1 MPMNKFGTRHLAKF
15 LIVSSAALGLPSGAF
30 AQGMPMP
37 IDGPLGMHGPMGMRG
52 GGPEM
57 MLRGLDLTEAQR
69 DQIFKIHHD
78 QAPVMYEQ
86 TKLMRRAREEL
97 MQAGK
102 ADRFDEARARQA
114 ADALARAV
122 STMAVMRTQTMSR
135 VRAVLTPEQRRR
147 LDEHPQRRAPSGGPK
162 PPAQK

>member
-1 MPMNKFGTRHLAKF
+1 MNKFGSRHLAKF
-15 LIVSSAALGLPSGAF
+15 LLASSVAFGLAPGAL
-30 AQGMPMP
+30 AQEMPMP
-37 IDGPLGMHGPMGMRG
+37 MQGPLGMHGPMGMGG

-78 QAPVMYEQ
+78 QAPAMYEQ

-114 ADALARAV
+114 ADSLAHAV
-122 STMAVMRTQTMSR
+122 SAMAVMGTQTMNR

-147 LDEHPQRRAPSGGPK
+147 LDERPHRGPFGGPK
-162 PPAQK
+162 PPVQQ

>member
-1 MPMNKFGTRHLAKF
+1 MNKFGSRNLAKF
-15 LIVSSAALGLPSGAF
+15 LLASSIALGLPSGAF

-37 IDGPLGMHGPMGMRG
+37 MDGPMGMHGPMGMR

-78 QAPVMYEQ
+78 QAPAIHEQ
-86 TKLMRRAREEL
+86 MKLMRRAREEL

-114 ADALARAV
+114 ADSLARAV
-122 STMAVMRTQTMSR
+122 SAMAVMHTQTLNR

-147 LDEHPQRRAPSGGPK
+147 LDERPGRRGPSVGPK
-162 PPAQK
+162 PPAQQ

>member
-1 MPMNKFGTRHLAKF
+1 MSGFRRRDLAKF
-15 LIVSSAALGLPSGAF
+15 LLATSVAFGIAPRAF
-30 AQGMPMP
+30 AQDTPMPMQ
-37 IDGPLGMHGPMGMRG
+37 GPMGMHGPMGMGG

-78 QAPVMYEQ
+78 QAPAMYEQ
-86 TKLMRRAREEL
+86 MKLMRRAREEL
-97 MQAGK
+97 TQAGK

-122 STMAVMRTQTMSR
+122 STMAVMRAQTMNR
-135 VRAVLTPEQRRR
+135 VRAVLTSEQRRR
-147 LDEHPQRRAPSGGPK
+147 LDERPQRRGPAGGPK